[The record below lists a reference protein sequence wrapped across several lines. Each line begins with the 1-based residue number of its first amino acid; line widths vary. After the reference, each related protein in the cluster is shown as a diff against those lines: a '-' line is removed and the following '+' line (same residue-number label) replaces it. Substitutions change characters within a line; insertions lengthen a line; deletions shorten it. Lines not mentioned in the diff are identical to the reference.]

1 MKYFFICLLFISH
14 SYGASFE
21 LKPGLWKL
29 ETEIETPQGTQS
41 VQESVPVQKEEEP
54 SSLTEMCVT
63 EEESKLETSLVK
75 DGECKFIN
83 ITQSKDELTGD
94 ITCTKKRTG
103 KARWKRISD
112 DEFIMTMETQ
122 STSGPIK
129 LTQRGHFIDKN
140 CTKS

>member
-1 MKYFFICLLFISH
+1 
-14 SYGASFE
+14 SFE

-29 ETEIETPQGTQS
+29 ETEIETPQGTKS
-41 VQESVPVQKEEEP
+41 VQESLPAQKEEGP
-54 SSLTEMCVT
+54 HSLTEMCVT

-83 ITQSKDELTGD
+83 ITQSKDELSGD
-94 ITCTKKRTG
+94 IACTQKRTG
-103 KARWKRISD
+103 KARWKKISD

-122 STSGPIK
+122 SNTGPVK